1 MLPAE
6 ARDRIRA
13 IAAARGPLLVVSD
26 LDGTLAPIVE
36 DPGNARVPDAAIEV
50 LDRLATVCRVTIL
63 TGRDLNTA
71 RRMVPHDDITII
83 GSHGLEPS
91 FDSPLLPGVDR
102 NRLAP
107 ALELA
112 EQHVLSA
119 VPAAYLHIE
128 RKSIS
133 TAFHFRTAPHL
144 EAPLRLALADLPE
157 GLRIREGRMV
167 LEVMPDAQGGK
178 GLALTAVVRHFKAH
192 AIVTLG
198 DDLTDVAMF
207 RAALVERDSGE
218 EVLICGVDSGEE
230 TPADIRALSDLLLS
244 SPEAAREVLE
254 ELASA
259 LGV

>member
-1 MLPAE
+1 MLGGD
-6 ARDRIRA
+6 ARARIRE
-13 IAAARGPLLVVSD
+13 IARSRGPLLIASD

-36 DPGNARVPDAAIEV
+36 DPSNAHVPDAV
-50 LDRLATVCRVTIL
+50 LKLLDRLATICRVTIV

-71 RRMVPHDDITII
+71 RRMVPHDDVTII

-102 NRLAP
+102 LKLAP

-133 TAFHFRTAPHL
+133 TAFHFRNAPQL
-144 EAPLRLALADLPE
+144 EVPLRMALARLPE

-167 LEVMPDAQGGK
+167 LEVIPDAQGGK
-178 GLALTAVVRHFKAH
+178 GLALTAVVRHFKTYGM
-192 AIVTLG
+192 VVLG

-207 RAALVERDSGE
+207 RAAIEERE
-218 EVLICGVDSGEE
+218 EEQDVLICGVDSGAE
-230 TPADIRALSDLLLS
+230 TPPDIRTLSDVLLR
-244 SPEAAREVLE
+244 SPDEARELLE
-254 ELASA
+254 ELAKA